1 MPRSRLMLLGLGP
14 GLPARADS
22 TLAYCQLSRHDHT
35 LAVESGP
42 CQFSQRQGNVNVL
55 MGQLLPDRSAELSTQ
70 R

>member
-1 MPRSRLMLLGLGP
+1 MLLALPGLGP

-35 LAVESGP
+35 LAVESDP

-55 MGQLLPDRSAELSTQ
+55 MGQRWSFRFPANQQGQS
-70 R
+70 